1 MLKQEQIQ
9 GEGGKMAGQM
19 KLWRKPLDADKW
31 EAPKGKV
38 FIIDER
44 CKGCGFCIE
53 FCPRKVL
60 EESQKY
66 NSKGYHPPEV
76 ANPDDCVHCGLCE
89 LICPEFAIFV
99 LDAKEVEGKKRG
111 KKGKTKKTGKTK
123 KKGKKGTSKRSK
135 KEDKK

>member
-1 MLKQEQIQ
+1 MKIKHRPKIQ
-9 GEGGKMAGQM
+9 VKVEFM
-19 KLWRKPLDADKW
+19 KLWRKPLDADDW
-31 EAPKGKV
+31 EPPKGKI

-60 EESQKY
+60 EESQKF

-99 LDAKEVEGKKRG
+99 MDAKEYEKQKKA
-111 KKGKTKKTGKTK
+111 KVKKSKGKTTSSKKKSTKKSPSK
-123 KKGKKGTSKRSK
+123 KKGGKK
-135 KEDKK
+135 